1 MDLKRGEKCIVCGKE
16 GTTKEP
22 AQRGDLMISTVSRYK
37 GNLEENLRRHAKID
51 GEALRILL
59 ETSEGT
65 RMLDGHSKL
74 GKVAGRGD
82 YLRVFA
88 DGKDE
93 EFHESILRLT

>member
-1 MDLKRGEKCIVCGKE
+1 M
-16 GTTKEP
+16 
-22 AQRGDLMISTVSRYK
+22 MSTVSRSK
-37 GNLEENLRRHAKID
+37 GNLEENIRRHAKID
-51 GEALRILL
+51 SKVLRILL

-74 GKVAGRGD
+74 GKRAGRGD
-82 YLRVFA
+82 YLRVLA